1 MMIRLSTLAD
11 VPAILRL
18 IDEARKKM
26 VAEGNVHQ
34 WSNGHPS
41 RQQITAD
48 VERGVSYMLEEDG
61 EPVATFAL
69 IEGPDPTYTRIYDG
83 QWLNDNP
90 YYVIHR
96 VASGPKAHGVMRTV
110 LNYAFG
116 LTDTVRIDTHEDNK
130 TMQALLRKYGFA
142 YCGIIHLSNGDPRL
156 AFQKTIT
163 SKEK

>member
-1 MMIRLSTLAD
+1 MIRLSTLAD
-11 VPAILRL
+11 VPAILHL

-26 VAEGNVHQ
+26 IAEGNVHQ

-41 RQQITAD
+41 RQQIEAD
-48 VERGVSYMLEEDG
+48 VERGVSYVIEEDD
-61 EPVATFAL
+61 EPMATFAL
-69 IEGPDPTYTRIYDG
+69 IEGPDPTYARIYEG
-83 QWLNDNP
+83 QWLNANP

-96 VASGPKAHGVMRTV
+96 VASSPMAHGVMRAV
-110 LNYAFG
+110 LNHAFE
-116 LTDTVRIDTHEDNK
+116 LTDTVRIDTHADNK
-130 TMQALLRKYGFA
+130 TMQRLLKKYGFT

>member
-1 MMIRLSTLAD
+1 MIRLSTLAD
-11 VPAILRL
+11 VPAILHL

-26 VAEGNVHQ
+26 IAEGNVHQ

-41 RQQITAD
+41 RQQIEAD
-48 VERGVSYMLEEDG
+48 VERGVSYVIEEDG

-69 IEGPDPTYTRIYDG
+69 IEGPDPTYARICEG
-83 QWLNDNP
+83 QWLNANP

-96 VASGPKAHGVMRTV
+96 VASSPKAHGVMRAV
-110 LNYAFG
+110 LNHAFE
-116 LTDTVRIDTHEDNK
+116 LTDTVRIDTHADNK
-130 TMQALLRKYGFA
+130 TMQRLLKKYGFT